1 LRVGDPISVDVR
13 ILGVGYAVPVHI
25 AVGRVRGA
33 VSIEVS
39 AGAIPAIARPSRTRR
54 VRISTVTILILRIGH
69 PVPVT
74 VLVPI
79 VRNAIPVHIGILP
92 IGNAVPI
99 QIPIRAAAAVRRDP
113 GERLGA
119 PAATRPFPCSPE
131 HPGEGEA
138 HVVDL
143 TGAKRGAI
151 FDRGVANRL
160 QLTAALQGLLRA
172 R

>member
-1 LRVGDPISVDVR
+1 
-13 ILGVGYAVPVHI
+13 LGVGYAVPVHI

-69 PVPVT
+69 PIPVT

-79 VRNAIPVHIGILP
+79 VRNAISVHIGILP

-99 QIPIRAAAAVRRDP
+99 QIAVGTAAAIRGDT
-113 GERLGA
+113 GK
-119 PAATRPFPCSPE
+119 RPSSPVASRPVPCSPE